1 MKKVRAI
8 THQEV
13 LRRLFK
19 KPGFRQGYEEELDKL
34 RLVDALVGLR
44 QRQGLTQAALAK
56 RLKVSQPFIA
66 KLERAETHN
75 FTLDTLLKVVE
86 ALNGELVLKIRSKR
100 TRLAHNNKSQ
110 KQEGRDDAGD
120 GVVKISG
127 RHSKGRST
135 FRGFLKGMRVSEIR
149 EKKDRM

>member
-1 MKKVRAI
+1 MKKIRAT

-13 LRRLFK
+13 LGHLLK

-75 FTLDTLLKVVE
+75 FTLDTLLRVVE
-86 ALNGELVLKIRSKR
+86 ALNGELVIKIRQR
-100 TRLAHNNKSQ
+100 TPRRAH
-110 KQEGRDDAGD
+110 A
-120 GVVKISG
+120 
-127 RHSKGRST
+127 
-135 FRGFLKGMRVSEIR
+135 
-149 EKKDRM
+149 